1 MSRTPGQSSESSPT
15 SPASTEAPCPAP
27 RGRGDGVMAHYL
39 QTMQGFLQAERRV
52 LEEYLHGAPPRPR
65 GGRRIPIAPTPG
77 VPTRPSGP
85 DDQTGPLP
93 LLGEVLAMEP
103 GLSLVARRRID
114 PDEDLYL
121 HDHTFGGAMSL
132 TDPTLE
138 PLLVAPLTISLELMA
153 EAAALLLPNLLLTSM
168 DDVRAHRW
176 VQVDESAPTVL
187 EIAARR
193 LDESPQVR
201 VEVREIDAAG
211 TVGAMVIEGT
221 MLFGAAYPEPPAPEP
236 LALANPLPPYRTAR
250 QMYDEK
256 WMFHGPLFQGVASLD
271 SSGANGIAGTLEVL
285 PTAGLFRSTQRPRL
299 LTDLAL
305 LDAAG
310 QLLGYWAKE
319 RLPSSFL
326 VFPVRVASLHIYG
339 PNLPVGT
346 RVRCHVRVTELL
358 PQTVKV
364 DMDVLDPH
372 GRLWMRVCGW
382 QDWRFHI
389 EGAVYDFWRFPAATI
404 TSAPLALPR
413 PPELPAE
420 AMASCRLATLAEVG
434 HAMMTKSL
442 AYMALNHAERQGYH
456 DLRGP
461 APRQVEWLAGRIAAK
476 DAVRLYLR
484 QRHGL
489 EVAAADVEIAADE
502 HGRPEARGAWQQQIG
517 AAPLISLAHTD
528 GIGVALAVDAT
539 GLAGVG
545 IDLQDVSP
553 QTADFDRIAF
563 TADELALLYAV
574 EGAARDERRTRFWC
588 AKEAAAKAVGRGLI
602 EGPRSVAV
610 EAWDETTGTA
620 HVGLRGLLATT
631 FPHLAR
637 RRLAA
642 YTLRD
647 GDHIIATSFVAA
659 TP

>member
-1 MSRTPGQSSESSPT
+1 MPLNAPDHTST
-15 SPASTEAPCPAP
+15 SPLPPDTNAASARPPA
-27 RGRGDGVMAHYL
+27 RGDGVMAHYM

-52 LEEYLHGAPPRPR
+52 LEEYLRDAPPRPR
-65 GGRRIPIAPTPG
+65 GGRRSVPAPPALS
-77 VPTRPSGP
+77 PLTRMAGP
-85 DDQTGPLP
+85 DDQSGPLP
-93 LLGEVLAMEP
+93 LLGEVVALEP
-103 GLSLVARRRID
+103 GRSLVARRRID

-153 EAAALLLPNLLLTSM
+153 EAAALLLPNLLLTGM
-168 DDVRAHRW
+168 AGVRAHRW

-193 LDESPQVR
+193 LEESSQVR

-211 TVGAMVIEGT
+211 AAGAMVIEGT
-221 MLFGAAYPEPPAPEP
+221 MLFDAAYPAAPAPEP
-236 LALANPLPPYRTAR
+236 LALTNPLPPYRTAR

-256 WMFHGPLFQGVASLD
+256 WMFHGPMFQGVSSLD
-271 SSGANGIAGTLEVL
+271 SSGENGIAGTLEVL
-285 PTAGLFRSTQRPRL
+285 PTAGLIRSTQRPRL

-319 RLPSSFL
+319 RLSASFM
-326 VFPVRVASLHIYG
+326 VFPVRVAALHIYG
-339 PNLPVGT
+339 PNLPAGT
-346 RVRCHVRVTELL
+346 RVSCHVRIAELL

-364 DMDVLDPH
+364 DMDILDPR

-389 EGAVYDFWRFPAATI
+389 EGAVYDFWRFPTATI

-413 PPELPAE
+413 PPELSAE
-420 AMASCRLATLAEVG
+420 AMASRRMSALADIG

-442 AYMALNHAERQGYH
+442 AYMALNHTERQSYH

-461 APRQVEWLAGRIAAK
+461 VARQVEWLAGRIAAK

-489 EVAAADVEIAADE
+489 EVATADVEIAADE
-502 HGRPEARGAWQQQIG
+502 HGRPEARGAWQHRIG

-528 GIGVALAVDAT
+528 GIGVALAVDAG
-539 GLAGVG
+539 GLTGVG
-545 IDLQDVSP
+545 IDLQDISP
-553 QTADFDRIAF
+553 RTADFDRIAF
-563 TADELALLYAV
+563 TPEEMALLYEV
-574 EGAARDERRTRFWC
+574 DGAARDERRTRFWC
-588 AKEAAAKAVGRGLI
+588 AKEAAAKAVGRGLV

-610 EAWDETTGTA
+610 EAWDEASGTA
-620 HVGLRGLLATT
+620 RVSLRGLLAATC
-631 FPHLAR
+631 PHLAQ

-642 YTLRD
+642 YTQRD
-647 GDHIIATSFVAA
+647 GNHILATSFVAVA
-659 TP
+659 A